1 MKILHLYS
9 DWKWTGPAEPALQAC
24 RSLMDCGHEVLFAC
38 PEPDPSSTKN
48 TVMWAKRL
56 GVPVT
61 TQFALDRYL
70 HLGATFRD
78 LWALPRFLRREQ
90 FDIVHCHLNHDHA
103 LGGMLARLPG
113 TGRPAV
119 VRSLYR
125 REVVK
130 ASAPYRLQL
139 TKLTDGCVAFTPSFR
154 AAYIDRFDL
163 DPERVVVSPMS
174 TDLVHFSPVT
184 KHVDMRPEFGVTPDV
199 PLIGIVGRWQ
209 KYRKAEVFIEAAKL
223 VLQQCPDVRFL
234 IIGRS
239 SQMEET
245 VVKPIRKL
253 GLEQQVLLA
262 GYRGEDYVDTIA
274 NLDIFTLL
282 MPGFDGTARA
292 VREAMALGKPCVVSD
307 IGMLPEIV
315 PHEQAGLVTR
325 ANPPDLAAIWLD
337 LIGNADKRRQ
347 LGANARR
354 HAEQHFRIDAVG
366 PCLET
371 LYQRLTT
378 G

>member
-1 MKILHLYS
+1 
-9 DWKWTGPAEPALQAC
+9 
-24 RSLMDCGHEVLFAC
+24 
-38 PEPDPSSTKN
+38 
-48 TVMWAKRL
+48 
-56 GVPVT
+56 
-61 TQFALDRYL
+61 
-70 HLGATFRD
+70 
-78 LWALPRFLRREQ
+78 
-90 FDIVHCHLNHDHA
+90 
-103 LGGMLARLPG
+103 
-113 TGRPAV
+113 
-119 VRSLYR
+119 
-125 REVVK
+125 
-130 ASAPYRLQL
+130 
-139 TKLTDGCVAFTPSFR
+139 
-154 AAYIDRFDL
+154 
-163 DPERVVVSPMS
+163 
-174 TDLVHFSPVT
+174 
-184 KHVDMRPEFGVTPDV
+184 
-199 PLIGIVGRWQ
+199 
-209 KYRKAEVFIEAAKL
+209 
-223 VLQQCPDVRFL
+223 
-234 IIGRS
+234 
-239 SQMEET
+239 MEET
-245 VVKPIRKL
+245 VVKPIRNL
-253 GLEQQVLLA
+253 GLEQPVLLA

-325 ANPPDLAAIWLD
+325 ANPPDLAASWLD